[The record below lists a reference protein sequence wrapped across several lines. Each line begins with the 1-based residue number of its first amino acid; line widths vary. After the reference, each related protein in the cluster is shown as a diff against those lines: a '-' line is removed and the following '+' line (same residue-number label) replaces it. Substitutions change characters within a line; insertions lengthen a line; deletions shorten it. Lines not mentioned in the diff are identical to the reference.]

1 MCNQLKIYRDKWF
14 NLGNW
19 KTNEGEKWQEQGQSN
34 THKISRKSISKIQ
47 NPWIKIEMQ
56 QNNDKSTIDYFG
68 NTSEDFIKY
77 LDTWF
82 KPEINLEEDD
92 NLQLASFIQHKIC
105 KLTNSFSVSNKL
117 FIILLKI
124 KLWNTILIWFYS
136 CIISLIQFTNNKPYL
151 AELQSEVKLS
161 YRGQKNFTEKGIN
174 AERRDVL
181 YKTFTRTIRRYLSSM
196 FEKDFKL
203 FHKIRKSDSELFK
216 QKINEFY
223 SKYFREWA
231 KSQMNFNEKEQE
243 SLWFTLSV
251 LITNKV
257 SFPNKSDDMKKQLWL
272 FRAMNKTFHSN
283 SYINV

>member
-1 MCNQLKIYRDKWF
+1 MCNQLKFYHDKWF

-19 KTNEGEKWQEQGQSN
+19 KANEGEKWQSN
-34 THKISRKSISKIQ
+34 THKIFKKSISKIQ
-47 NPWIKIEMQ
+47 NVWRKIEIQ
-56 QNNDKSTIDYFG
+56 QNNDKSTMDYFG

-92 NLQLASFIQHKIC
+92 HLQLASFILHKTC
-105 KLTNSFSVSNKL
+105 KLTNFFSMSNKL

-124 KLWNTILIWFYS
+124 KLWNTKLIWFYS
-136 CIISLIQFTNNKPYL
+136 CIVSLIQFTNNESCL
-151 AELQSEVKLS
+151 AELKSEVKLS
-161 YRGQKNFTEKGIN
+161 YRGQKNFTDKGIN

-196 FEKDFKL
+196 FEKEFKL

-223 SKYFREWA
+223 NKYFREWA

-272 FRAMNKTFHSN
+272 FRTMNKTFHSN
-283 SYINV
+283 WYYKI